1 MDKLLS
7 SSWFVKIIA
16 FLLALMMYTIVT
28 METQEEAANNS
39 IFSKMYT
46 ESETIENV
54 QIKPYF
60 DDDQYV
66 LTDMPSSVD
75 LTLTGSSRLITKA
88 TKVDKEFEVYI
99 DLTNMKPGNKRVKV
113 QVQGLPEGV
122 KAKIN
127 PDYVDVILHKKV
139 TKEMNVNVDL
149 KNKRKLPEGYTAGEV
164 EFSPRTVNVT
174 GAEGMIEQ
182 ISFITGFVDVSDADE
197 AIQTK
202 VPLRAYNQQGD
213 IIDVQ
218 INPGVAE
225 VSVPIKKPKKKVP
238 ISIETKG
245 ELEEGLT
252 LQSITSDPSE
262 ITLTGTTTSLDKID
276 SFKGITID
284 LSDIKKDTTLTVDVP
299 VPDGIDD
306 VSIKEVTVDVNVEET
321 GNEAETETEA
331 GTETEAEQETD
342 QETTKTFSDVP
353 LTLLG
358 RDADKQATI
367 LDPADGVVDVTVRG
381 KKSVL
386 NSLKKSDLQGIVDVS
401 SLDQGTHKVKIDWK
415 NPGDV
420 ELTGTVQEAS
430 VEIQTET
437 SSQ

>member
-28 METQEEAANNS
+28 METQEEAANRS

-46 ESETIENV
+46 ESETIQGV
-54 QIKPYF
+54 QIRPYF
-60 DDDQYV
+60 DDDKYV
-66 LTDMPSSVD
+66 LTDLPPSVD

-127 PDYVDVILHKKV
+127 PEYVDVILHNRV
-139 TKEMNVNVDL
+139 TKQMNVNVDL
-149 KNKRKLPEGYTAGEV
+149 KNTRKLPEGYTAGDI
-164 EFSPRTVNVT
+164 EFSPKTVNVT
-174 GAEGMIEQ
+174 GPEGMINQ
-182 ISFITGFVDVSDADE
+182 ISFITGFVDVGEADE
-197 AIQTK
+197 PIQTK

-218 INPGVAE
+218 INPGVVD
-225 VSVPIKKPKKKVP
+225 VSVPINKPKKTVP
-238 ISIETKG
+238 ISIGTKG
-245 ELEEGLT
+245 NLEEGLT
-252 LQSITSDPSE
+252 LQSITTNPSE
-262 ITLTGTTTSLDKID
+262 ITLTGTTSSLDKFD
-276 SFKGITID
+276 SFKEISID
-284 LSDIKKDTTLTVDVP
+284 LSKIKKDTTLTVDVP
-299 VPDGIDD
+299 VPNGIGA
-306 VSIKEVTVDVNVEET
+306 VSIKEVTVTIDVEKT
-321 GNEAETETEA
+321 EAETETEV
-331 GTETEAEQETD
+331 D
-342 QETTKTFSDVP
+342 QETTRTFNDVP

-358 RDADKQATI
+358 VNNEKQATI
-367 LDPADGVVDVTVRG
+367 LNPADGVVDVTVKG

-386 NSLKKSDLQGIVDVS
+386 DSLKKSDLQGIIDVS
-401 SLDQGTHKVKIDWK
+401 TLEQGTHEVKIDWK
-415 NPGDV
+415 NPGEV
-420 ELTGTVQEAS
+420 ELSGTVQEAS

>member
-28 METQEEAANNS
+28 METQEEAANRS

-46 ESETIENV
+46 ESETIQDV

-60 DDDQYV
+60 DEKEYV
-66 LTDMPSSVD
+66 LTDLPSSVD

-122 KAKIN
+122 KAKIK
-127 PDYVDVILHKKV
+127 PEYVDVILHKKV
-139 TKEMNVNVDL
+139 TKDMSVNVDL
-149 KNKRKLPEGYTAGEV
+149 KNTRKLPEGYTVGDV
-164 EFSPRTVNVT
+164 EFSPRTVKVT
-174 GAEGMIEQ
+174 GAEGMINQ
-182 ISFITGFVDVSDADE
+182 ISFITGFVDVGDADE
-197 AIQTK
+197 PIKAK

-218 INPGVAE
+218 ITPGLAD
-225 VSVPIKKPKKKVP
+225 VSVPIKKPKKTVP
-238 ISIETKG
+238 VSIRTEGK
-245 ELEEGLT
+245 LDEGLS
-252 LQSITSDPSE
+252 LESITSDPNE
-262 ITLTGTTTSLDKID
+262 ITLTGTTSSLEKYD
-276 SFKGITID
+276 SFKEISID
-284 LSDIKKDTTLTVDVP
+284 LSKITEDTTLTVDVP
-299 VPDGIDD
+299 VPDGIDA
-306 VSIKEVTVDVNVEET
+306 VSVKEVSVFVNVEE
-321 GNEAETETEA
+321 EEVSR
-331 GTETEAEQETD
+331 
-342 QETTKTFSDVP
+342 TFEDVP

-358 RDADKQATI
+358 VTDEKQATI
-367 LDPADGVVDVTVRG
+367 LNPEEGMVDVTVRG
-381 KKSVL
+381 KKKTLDTL
-386 NSLKKSDLQGIVDVS
+386 NKSDLQGVVDVS
-401 SLDQGTHKVKIDWK
+401 KLDQGTHEVKIDWN
-415 NPGDV
+415 NPADID
-420 ELTGTVQEAS
+420 LTDTVQEAS

>member
-1 MDKLLS
+1 
-7 SSWFVKIIA
+7 
-16 FLLALMMYTIVT
+16 MMYTIVT

-60 DDDQYV
+60 DDNQYV

-127 PDYVDVILHKKV
+127 PDYVDVILHNKV
-139 TKEMNVNVDL
+139 TKKMNVNVDL
-149 KNKRKLPEGYTAGEV
+149 KNKRKMPEGYTTGEV
-164 EFSPRTVNVT
+164 EFSPRTVDVT
-174 GAEGMIEQ
+174 GAEGMVDQ
-182 ISFITGFVDVSDADE
+182 ISFITGFVDVTDADE
-197 AIQTK
+197 EIQTK

-213 IIDVQ
+213 LIDVQ

-225 VSVPIKKPKKKVP
+225 VSVPIEKPKKTVP
-238 ISIETKG
+238 ISIETEGK
-245 ELEEGLT
+245 LDEGLS
-252 LQSITSDPSE
+252 LQSITSNPSE
-262 ITLTGTTTSLDKID
+262 ITLTGTTTSLNKID
-276 SFKGITID
+276 SFKEITID
-284 LSDIKKDTTLTVDVP
+284 LSEIKKDTTLSVDVP
-299 VPDGIDD
+299 IPDGIDS
-306 VSIKEVTVDVNVEET
+306 VSLKEVTVDVNVEKT
-321 GNEAETETEA
+321 GTDAETEA
-331 GTETEAEQETD
+331 DIETEAEPAVD
-342 QETTKTFSDVP
+342 QETTRTFSDVP

-358 RDADKQATI
+358 SDADKQATI

-401 SLDQGTHKVKIDWK
+401 ALDQGTHKVKIDWK

>member
-66 LTDMPSSVD
+66 LTDLPSSVD

-174 GAEGMIEQ
+174 GAEGMIDQ

-218 INPGVAE
+218 VNPGVAE
-225 VSVPIKKPKKKVP
+225 VSVPIKKPKKTVP
-238 ISIETKG
+238 ISIDTKG
-245 ELEEGLT
+245 KLEEGLT

-276 SFKGITID
+276 SYKGITID

-306 VSIKEVTVDVNVEET
+306 VSLKEVTVDVNVEKT
-321 GNEAETETEA
+321 GTEAETETEA
-331 GTETEAEQETD
+331 GTETDAEPETD

-358 RDADKQATI
+358 NAADKQATI
-367 LDPADGVVDVTVRG
+367 LDPADGVVDVTIRG

-386 NSLKKSDLQGIVDVS
+386 NSLRKSDLQGIVDVS

>member
-60 DDDQYV
+60 DDNQYV

-149 KNKRKLPEGYTAGEV
+149 KNKRKMPEGYTAGEV
-164 EFSPRTVNVT
+164 EFSPRTVDVT
-174 GAEGMIEQ
+174 GAEGMIDQ
-182 ISFITGFVDVSDADE
+182 ISFITGFVDVTDADE
-197 AIQTK
+197 TIQTK

-213 IIDVQ
+213 LIDVQ
-218 INPGVAE
+218 ISPGVAE
-225 VSVPIKKPKKKVP
+225 VTVPIKKPKKTVP

-245 ELEEGLT
+245 KLDEGLS
-252 LQSITSDPSE
+252 LQSITSNPSE
-262 ITLTGTTTSLDKID
+262 ITLTGTTTSLEKID
-276 SFKGITID
+276 SFKEITID
-284 LSDIKKDTTLTVDVP
+284 LSEIKKDTTLTVDVP

-306 VSIKEVTVDVNVEET
+306 VSLKEVTIDVNVEET
-321 GNEAETETEA
+321 GTETETEA
-331 GTETEAEQETD
+331 DAETEAEPEAAD
-342 QETTKTFSDVP
+342 QESTKTFSDVR

-358 RDADKQATI
+358 SDADTQATF
-367 LDPADGVVDVTVRG
+367 LDPAAGVVDVTVRG

-401 SLDQGTHKVKIDWK
+401 SLNQGTHKVKIDWK

>member
-28 METQEEAANNS
+28 METQEEAANNT

-54 QIKPYF
+54 PIKPYF
-60 DDDQYV
+60 DDNQYV

-99 DLTNMKPGNKRVKV
+99 DLTNKKPGNKRVKV

-127 PDYVDVILHKKV
+127 PDYVDVILHNKV

-149 KNKRKLPEGYTAGEV
+149 KNKRKMPEGYTAGEV
-164 EFSPRTVNVT
+164 EFSPRTVDVT
-174 GAEGMIEQ
+174 GAEGMIDQ
-182 ISFITGFVDVSDADE
+182 ISFITGFVDVTDADE
-197 AIQTK
+197 EIQTK

-213 IIDVQ
+213 LIDVQ

-225 VSVPIKKPKKKVP
+225 VSVPIKKPKKTVP

-245 ELEEGLT
+245 KLDEGLS
-252 LQSITSDPSE
+252 LQSITSNPSE
-262 ITLTGTTTSLDKID
+262 ITLTGTTTSLNKID
-276 SFKGITID
+276 SFKEITID
-284 LSDIKKDTTLTVDVP
+284 LSEIKKDTTLTVDVP
-299 VPDGIDD
+299 VPDGIDS
-306 VSIKEVTVDVNVEET
+306 VSLKEVTIDVNVEKTGTDAET
-321 GNEAETETEA
+321 EADTETEA
-331 GTETEAEQETD
+331 QPVVD
-342 QETTKTFSDVP
+342 QETTRTFSDVP

-358 RDADKQATI
+358 SDADKQATI
-367 LDPADGVVDVTVRG
+367 VDPADGVVDVTVRG

-401 SLDQGTHKVKIDWK
+401 ALDQGTHKVKIDWK

-430 VEIQTET
+430 VEIKTET

>member
-28 METQEEAANNS
+28 METQEEAANRS

-46 ESETIENV
+46 ESETIQDV
-54 QIKPYF
+54 QIRPYF
-60 DDDQYV
+60 DDDKYV
-66 LTDMPSSVD
+66 LTDLPPSVD

-113 QVQGLPEGV
+113 QVQGLPDGV

-127 PDYVDVILHKKV
+127 PDYVDVILHNKV
-139 TKEMNVNVDL
+139 TKQMNVNVDL
-149 KNKRKLPEGYTAGEV
+149 KNTRKLPDGYTAGEI
-164 EFSPRTVNVT
+164 EFSPKTVNVT
-174 GAEGMIEQ
+174 GPEGMINQ
-182 ISFITGFVDVSDADE
+182 ISFITGFVDVGEADE
-197 AIQTK
+197 PIQTK

-218 INPGVAE
+218 INPGVVD
-225 VSVPIKKPKKKVP
+225 VSVPIKKPKKTVP
-238 ISIETKG
+238 ISIGTKG
-245 ELEEGLT
+245 DLEEGLT

-262 ITLTGTTTSLDKID
+262 ITLTGTTSSLDKFD
-276 SFKGITID
+276 SFKEISID
-284 LSDIKKDTTLTVDVP
+284 LSKIKKDTTLTVDVP
-299 VPDGIDD
+299 VPDGIDS
-306 VSIKEVTVDVNVEET
+306 VSVKEVTVNVNVEKT
-321 GNEAETETEA
+321 DV
-331 GTETEAEQETD
+331 GTETEAETEADQE
-342 QETTKTFSDVP
+342 QETTRTFNDVP

-358 RDADKQATI
+358 VNNEKQATI
-367 LDPADGVVDVTVRG
+367 LDPADGVVDVTVKG

-386 NSLKKSDLQGIVDVS
+386 DSLKKSDLQGIVDVS
-401 SLDQGTHKVKIDWK
+401 TLEQGTHEVKIDWK

-420 ELTGTVQEAS
+420 ELAGTVQEAS

>member
-28 METQEEAANNS
+28 METQEEAANNT

-54 QIKPYF
+54 PIKPYF
-60 DDDQYV
+60 DDNQYV

-99 DLTNMKPGNKRVKV
+99 DLTNKKPGNKRVKV

-127 PDYVDVILHKKV
+127 PDYVDVILHNKV

-149 KNKRKLPEGYTAGEV
+149 KNKRKMPEGYTAGEV
-164 EFSPRTVNVT
+164 EFSPRTVDVT
-174 GAEGMIEQ
+174 GAEGMIDQ
-182 ISFITGFVDVSDADE
+182 ISFITGFVDVTDADE
-197 AIQTK
+197 EIQTK

-213 IIDVQ
+213 LIDVQ

-225 VSVPIKKPKKKVP
+225 VSVPIKKPKKTVQ

-245 ELEEGLT
+245 KLDEGLS
-252 LQSITSDPSE
+252 LQSITSNPSE
-262 ITLTGTTTSLDKID
+262 ITLTGTTTSLNKID
-276 SFKGITID
+276 SFKEITID
-284 LSDIKKDTTLTVDVP
+284 LSEIKKDTTLTVDVP
-299 VPDGIDD
+299 VPDGIDS
-306 VSIKEVTVDVNVEET
+306 VSLKEVTVDVNVEKTGTDAET
-321 GNEAETETEA
+321 EADTETEA
-331 GTETEAEQETD
+331 QPVVD
-342 QETTKTFSDVP
+342 QETTRTFSDVP

-358 RDADKQATI
+358 SDADKQATI
-367 LDPADGVVDVTVRG
+367 VDPADGVVDVTVRG

-401 SLDQGTHKVKIDWK
+401 ALDQGTHKVKIDWK

-430 VEIQTET
+430 VEIKTET

>member
-28 METQEEAANNS
+28 METQEEAANRS

-46 ESETIENV
+46 ESETIQGV
-54 QIKPYF
+54 QIRPYF
-60 DDDQYV
+60 DDDKYV
-66 LTDMPSSVD
+66 LTDLPPSVD

-113 QVQGLPEGV
+113 QVQGLPDGV

-127 PDYVDVILHKKV
+127 PEYVDVILHNRV
-139 TKEMNVNVDL
+139 TKQMNVNVDL
-149 KNKRKLPEGYTAGEV
+149 KNTRKLPEGYTAGDIEY
-164 EFSPRTVNVT
+164 SPKTVNVT
-174 GAEGMIEQ
+174 GPEGMINQ
-182 ISFITGFVDVSDADE
+182 ISFITGFVDVGEADE
-197 AIQTK
+197 PIQTK

-218 INPGVAE
+218 INPGVVD
-225 VSVPIKKPKKKVP
+225 VSVPIKKPKKTVP
-238 ISIETKG
+238 ISIGTKG
-245 ELEEGLT
+245 NLEDGLT
-252 LQSITSDPSE
+252 LQSITTNPSE
-262 ITLTGTTTSLDKID
+262 ITLTGTTSSLDKFD
-276 SFKGITID
+276 SFKEISID
-284 LSDIKKDTTLTVDVP
+284 LSKIKKDTTLTVDVP
-299 VPDGIDD
+299 VPDGISA
-306 VSIKEVTVDVNVEET
+306 VSIKEVTVTIDVEKTEE
-321 GNEAETETEA
+321 ETETEV
-331 GTETEAEQETD
+331 D
-342 QETTKTFSDVP
+342 QETTRTFNDVP

-358 RDADKQATI
+358 VNNEKQATI
-367 LDPADGVVDVTVRG
+367 LNPADGVVDVTVKG

-386 NSLKKSDLQGIVDVS
+386 DSLEKSDLQGIVDVS
-401 SLDQGTHKVKIDWK
+401 TLEQGTHEVKIDWK
-415 NPGDV
+415 NPGEV
-420 ELTGTVQEAS
+420 ELAGTVQEAS

>member
-225 VSVPIKKPKKKVP
+225 VSVPIKKPKKTVP